1 MRRIGY
7 ISPAK
12 FNNMKA
18 VYMSK
23 YGSAHESSGSAFMS
37 GLKYLTR

>member
-1 MRRIGY
+1 MRGIGY
-7 ISPAK
+7 ISSAK
-12 FNNMKA
+12 FSNMKA

-23 YGSAHESSGSAFMS
+23 YGSAHESSGSIFMS